1 MFARSESKPTKVKDR
16 PQRYECNED
25 YLIDEWMELRNQIN
39 PDAVHLWSGLRACM
53 EPLSIALSILFG
65 LISPVGIVSDRVAEQ
80 QIRKQLYRA
89 DALQVRIDNAPTYQL
104 LQGKV
109 DKVRFAGRGLYLT
122 PDLRID
128 TLEMETDPIALA
140 GLQAKLEQPLQ
151 GAIRLTLTEADIN
164 RALSSP
170 KVTELLQTLG
180 TDQTPR
186 RGRYQVLNPQIKLL
200 GGDRVRITAQLTE
213 RGYPGQLNLLIETA
227 IRVTAGRSVELV
239 DPVIKADDKAAPQV
253 LVNSIFK
260 GVSRQFDLNQLEAQG
275 MTVRI
280 LKLEQVKDGLQL
292 VSFLQMRPPLR
303 EPNP

>member
-1 MFARSESKPTKVKDR
+1 
-16 PQRYECNED
+16 
-25 YLIDEWMELRNQIN
+25 
-39 PDAVHLWSGLRACM
+39 M

-104 LQGKV
+104 LHGKV

-170 KVTELLQTLG
+170 KVTEMLQTMG
-180 TDQTPR
+180 ADQNPR

-200 GGDRVRITAQLTE
+200 GRDRVRITAQLTE

-227 IRVTAGRSVELV
+227 VRVTAGRSLELV
-239 DPVIKADDKAAPQV
+239 DPVIKADDKLAPQV

-260 GVSRQFDLNQLEAQG
+260 GVNRQFDLNQLEAQG

-280 LKLEQVKDGLQL
+280 LKLEQVQEGLQL
-292 VSFLQMRPPLR
+292 VGFLQMRPQP
-303 EPNP
+303 EKTP

>member
-1 MFARSESKPTKVKDR
+1 
-16 PQRYECNED
+16 
-25 YLIDEWMELRNQIN
+25 
-39 PDAVHLWSGLRACM
+39 M

-151 GAIRLTLTEADIN
+151 GAIRLTLTESDIN

-170 KVTELLQTLG
+170 KVTEMLQTLG
-180 TDQTPR
+180 ADQNPR

-200 GGDRVRITAQLTE
+200 GRDRVRITAQLTE
-213 RGYPGQLNLLIETA
+213 RGYPGQLNLLVETA
-227 IRVTAGRSVELV
+227 IRVTAGRSLELV
-239 DPVIKADDKAAPQV
+239 DPVIKADDKLAPQV

-260 GVSRQFDLNQLEAQG
+260 GVSRQFDLNQLETQG

-280 LKLEQVKDGLQL
+280 LKLEQVQEGLQL
-292 VSFLQMRPPLR
+292 VGFLQMRPQP
-303 EPNP
+303 EKTP